1 MYYIVDFQLN
11 LHLQIYFFNT
21 SNNGQEII
29 LSASWSMKRE
39 KLLHPMNN
47 TKTNMFEI
55 CSNSCKVFVYRK
67 MIFCQNRCLIPFYS
81 LHIKD
86 IDKHGKIKDLIQQK
100 LGIPQGA
107 QTKGVIRVCRS
118 IEFADIIQFKTEGL
132 SNFHVT

>member
-1 MYYIVDFQLN
+1 
-11 LHLQIYFFNT
+11 
-21 SNNGQEII
+21 
-29 LSASWSMKRE
+29 
-39 KLLHPMNN
+39 
-47 TKTNMFEI
+47 
-55 CSNSCKVFVYRK
+55 

-81 LHIKD
+81 LHITD

-100 LGIPQGA
+100 LGIQQGA